1 MAQARVL
8 DAQLTVS
15 PACNKCGAAA
25 RLFGIEPHPTI
36 SRTDLLTYV
45 CEQCEAM
52 QTEIVPL
59 RLERGGVG
67 KNNRRR

>member
-1 MAQARVL
+1 MCYYLEMAQASSTAHTQF
-8 DAQLTVS
+8 DPT
-15 PACNKCGAAA
+15 CNRCGAAV

-36 SRTDLLTYV
+36 SRTDLRTYV

-59 RLERGGVG
+59 RR
-67 KNNRRR
+67 